1 MLMWFFN
8 ITLIRKNNTD
18 KRKKRKWQLL
28 RKLLKFQDVAIE
40 FTQDE
45 WEFMDITQRE
55 LYLVSLGP
63 VCKPDMVTWFFC
75 FMEQKKDPW
84 DVKEMETTAI
94 HPGTGATTQAENGDV
109 GMSSRF
115 LGHHPIT
122 LPPTNQKKVTY
133 PVALPP
139 TFAYKNFSLK
149 TIQGFRVF

>member
-55 LYLVSLGP
+55 LYLVFLGP

-122 LPPTNQKKVTY
+122 LSPTNQKKVTY

-139 TFAYKNFSLK
+139 HFAYKNFSLK

>member
-1 MLMWFFN
+1 MG
-8 ITLIRKNNTD
+8 
-18 KRKKRKWQLL
+18 
-28 RKLLKFQDVAIE
+28 
-40 FTQDE
+40 
-45 WEFMDITQRE
+45 ITQRE

-94 HPGTGATTQAENGDV
+94 HPGTGATTQVENGDF

-133 PVALPP
+133 PVALSPN
-139 TFAYKNFSLK
+139 FAYITLFVFIIISLSCSSLNGVEKAHSPYLSVSLVFSFSTQL
-149 TIQGFRVF
+149 